1 MSRVLH
7 VTERAIAPRTAGTD
21 TDAAG
26 EEERVLRPGGRRR
39 HASRD
44 LLLAAGGYLAVS
56 VLVWWNIWSAHPA
69 STTTCGCG
77 DSSLFL
83 WFLAWPAHAISHG
96 LDPFYSTAM
105 SYPGGVNLLANTSE
119 LAIGVLLAPVTWLF
133 GPVASLDVAV
143 TLAPALSALA
153 AFVLVRRWVSWAPA
167 AFAGGLFYGF
177 SPLII
182 VSLTDAHLMVGMA
195 PVPPL
200 VALCLDELWFRQR
213 RRPVAVGVGLGLL
226 LVLQFFL
233 GTEVL
238 VIVVMAATIA
248 GLMVLGWGIA
258 HRDEL
263 RARWHH
269 ALIGTATALGT
280 AVALLAWPAWFALAG
295 PAHTSGPVWPMLYLG
310 YEGTDLRD
318 YVLPAPASASFEAFT
333 HRVGGFQG
341 ETLSVQ
347 YVGIGMLAVL
357 IVGLLVWRRDRRLW
371 LWGGIGAATWVLA
384 LGARVHRWLPWQL
397 FSGLPILQ
405 NIIPSRFLLV
415 ITLAAA
421 AMLALI
427 VDHTHCAVSRYTA
440 ARADSAARPGHRA
453 ARHADRGVSR
463 WAGAVAGLGVAA
475 VAIVPVAAYL
485 APTVPLSTQ
494 PVVLPTWFRTVAP
507 HLRGHQVLLVFP
519 VPNQVIESAMT
530 WQAVDGMAYT
540 MALGG
545 GPGGTQSRAGSLR
558 PGDTVIGNAS
568 FSFTRQ
574 VLHPGDVA
582 AARSALDGWGV
593 TMVVI
598 PDQPGLAPYDR
609 VSWVPFAVGLV
620 TAATGRPPVRQAG
633 AWVWT
638 GVRSAGSPADLTSQ
652 EFVRCTALGRQGDPM
667 AIAAMASCVTQ
678 GAGANTSGG

>member
-1 MSRVLH
+1 MGRGSRH
-7 VTERAIAPRTAGTD
+7 PRGD
-21 TDAAG
+21 
-26 EEERVLRPGGRRR
+26 
-39 HASRD
+39 
-44 LLLAAGGYLAVS
+44 LLAAAAGYLLGS
-56 VLVWWNIWSAHPA
+56 LVLWWNLWSGHPS

-83 WFLAWPAHAISHG
+83 WFLAWPAHALVHG

-133 GPVASLDVAV
+133 GPVATLDVAV
-143 TLAPALSALA
+143 TSAPALSALA
-153 AFVLVRRWVSWAPA
+153 TFVLLRRRVAWPPA
-167 AFAGGLFYGF
+167 AFAGGLVYGF
-177 SPLII
+177 SPLIV

-248 GLMVLGWGIA
+248 GIMVLGWGIA
-258 HRDEL
+258 HLDEL
-263 RARWHH
+263 RARWRH
-269 ALIGTATALGT
+269 ALVGLAAAAGTAG
-280 AVALLAWPAWFALAG
+280 VLLAWPVWFALAG
-295 PAHTSGPVWPMLYLG
+295 PAHTSGPVWPSLYLG

-318 YVLPAPASASFEAFT
+318 YVVPAPASASFEAFT

-347 YVGIGMLAVL
+347 YLGVGMLAVL
-357 IVGLLVWRRDRRLW
+357 LLGLLVWRRDRALW
-371 LWGGIGAATWVLA
+371 LWGGIGVATWVLA
-384 LGARVHRWLPWQL
+384 LGARVHLWLPWQL
-397 FSGLPILQ
+397 FSGLPLLQ

-415 ITLAAA
+415 TTLAAA
-421 AMLALI
+421 AMVALI
-427 VDHTHCAVSRYTA
+427 VDHTHDAVDHRVA
-440 ARADSAARPGHRA
+440 ARANVRGDRTVRRWPGVVVGCA
-453 ARHADRGVSR
+453 
-463 WAGAVAGLGVAA
+463 VAA
-475 VAIVPVAAYL
+475 VAVVPVAAYL
-485 APTVPLSTQ
+485 APTVPLATQ

-507 HLRGHQVLLVFP
+507 HLGGHQVLLVFP
-519 VPNQVIESAMT
+519 VANQVLEAAMT
-530 WQAVDGMAYT
+530 WQAVDGMSYT

-545 GPGGTQSRAGSLR
+545 GPGGVQARAGR
-558 PGDTVIGNAS
+558 ERRGDTVIGNAS
-568 FSFTRQ
+568 FSFNPQ

-598 PDQPGLAPYDR
+598 PDQPGLAPYDQ
-609 VSWVPFAVGLV
+609 VAWVPFAVGLI
-620 TAATGRPPVRQAG
+620 TAATDRPPVRQAG
-633 AWVWT
+633 AWVWA
-638 GVRSAGSPADLTSQ
+638 GVGSAGSPADPTSQ
-652 EFVRCTALGRQGDPM
+652 EFDRCTALGRPGDPT
-667 AIAAMASCVTQ
+667 AVAAVAACVTL
-678 GAGANTSGG
+678 GAGADVSGG

>member
-1 MSRVLH
+1 MSRVLGR
-7 VTERAIAPRTAGTD
+7 TERAVADGTAAPDAPVARD
-21 TDAAG
+21 TPARG
-26 EEERVLRPGGRRR
+26 PHRHGRQ
-39 HASRD
+39 SRGD
-44 LLLAAGGYLAVS
+44 LLVAAGGYLLVS
-56 VLVWWNIWSAHPA
+56 VLLWWNIWSAHPT

-83 WFLAWPAHAISHG
+83 WFLAWPAHAIAHG
-96 LDPFYSTAM
+96 LDPFFSTAM
-105 SYPGGVNLLANTSE
+105 SYPGGVNLLANTSV
-119 LAIGVLLAPVTWLF
+119 LAVGVLLAPVTWLF
-133 GPVASLDVAV
+133 GPVATLDVAV
-143 TLAPALSALA
+143 TAAPALSALA
-153 AFVLVRRWVSWAPA
+153 AFVLLRRRVAWSPA
-167 AFAGGLFYGF
+167 AFAGGLVYGF
-177 SPLII
+177 SPLIV

-238 VIVVMAATIA
+238 VIIVMAATIA

-258 HRDEL
+258 HPDEL
-263 RARWHH
+263 RARWRH
-269 ALIGTATALGT
+269 ALVGSAAAFGTAA
-280 AVALLAWPAWFALAG
+280 AILAWPAWYALAG
-295 PAHTSGPVWPMLYLG
+295 PAHTSGPVWPSLYLG
-310 YEGTDLRD
+310 YEGTSLRD
-318 YVLPAPASASFEAFT
+318 YVLPAPASLSFEAFT

-357 IVGLLVWRRDRRLW
+357 LVGLLVWRRDRRLW
-371 LWGGIGAATWVLA
+371 LWAGVGVVTWVLA
-384 LGARVHRWLPWQL
+384 LGARVHLWLPWQL
-397 FSGLPILQ
+397 FAGLPLFQ

-415 ITLAAA
+415 TTLAAGA
-421 AMLALI
+421 LLAFV
-427 VDHTHCAVSRYTA
+427 VDDTRVAVDRRVT
-440 ARADSAARPGHRA
+440 ARADPGDHRTARRWPG
-453 ARHADRGVSR
+453 V
-463 WAGAVAGLGVAA
+463 VAGCAVAA

-485 APTVPLSTQ
+485 APTLPLATQ

-507 HLRGHQVLLVFP
+507 HLVGHQVLLVFP

-530 WQAVDGMAYT
+530 WQAVDGMSYT

-545 GPGGTQSRAGSLR
+545 GPGGIHERAGRER
-558 PGDTVIGNAS
+558 PGDTVIGDAS

-574 VLHPGDVA
+574 VLHPGDIA

-593 TMVVI
+593 TMVVL

-609 VSWVPFAVGLV
+609 VGWVPFAVGLV
-620 TAATGRPPVRQAG
+620 TAATGRAPVRQAG

-638 GVRSAGSPADLTSQ
+638 GVGGAGPPAEVTPARFD
-652 EFVRCTALGRQGDPM
+652 RCTELGARRTPA
-667 AIAAMASCVTQ
+667 AIAAVAACVT
-678 GAGANTSGG
+678 AGASRTGPG